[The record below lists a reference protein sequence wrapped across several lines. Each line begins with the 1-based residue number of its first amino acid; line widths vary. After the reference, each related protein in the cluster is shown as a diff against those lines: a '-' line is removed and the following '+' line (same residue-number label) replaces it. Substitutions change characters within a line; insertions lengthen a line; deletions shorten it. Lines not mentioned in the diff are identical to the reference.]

1 MRFLRGLLG
10 AVATALAVTALGAT
24 AGQAAA
30 APPSIGA
37 PAAILVEPQT
47 QDIVF
52 ARHANQRRAI
62 ASTTKLMT
70 ALLTLENAKLSDVYT
85 AAPYS
90 PSPGESLMGL
100 RTGERITVA
109 DLLRGLLIVSANDAA
124 NTLAVDVAGSRRR
137 FVAMMNQRARQLGLR
152 DTHYANPVGLD
163 QPGNYSSAA
172 DLVKLTLVLRQRAFF
187 RQTTDLGTA
196 TLRSGARVRHL
207 VNRNDLVREVPVV
220 NGVKTGHTNDAGY
233 VLVGSATRRGVTV
246 ISVVLGDSSEATRDS
261 DSLRLLRYGLARYRR
276 VTALR
281 RGAVLARAA
290 LKFRDEHVDL
300 VAARSVLRVARQGD
314 RVATRVVGAPSE
326 IEGPLDAGTR
336 VGTVEVRQ
344 RGRVVARVALVTARA
359 VSAPT
364 LGQRVSDYLERG
376 STRAVLVLLAL
387 CSLYLA
393 LFRRRSAR
401 RRNGAEGHGLA
412 S

>member
-1 MRFLRGLLG
+1 LRLRRGLLG
-10 AVATALAVTALGAT
+10 AAAVVSAAVALGAT

-30 APPSIGA
+30 APPPVSA
-37 PAAILVEPQT
+37 PEAILVEPQT
-47 QDIVF
+47 QDVVF
-52 ARHANQRRAI
+52 DRHAGVRRPI

-70 ALLTLENAKLSDVYT
+70 ALLTLENAKLTDVFT

-90 PSPGESLMGL
+90 PSAGESLMGL
-100 RTGERITVA
+100 RAGERLNVA

-124 NTLAVDVAGSRRR
+124 NTLAIDIAGSRRR
-137 FVAMMNQRARQLGLR
+137 FVAMMNRRARELGLR

-163 QPGNYSSAA
+163 QPGNYSTAS
-172 DLVKLTLVLRQRAFF
+172 DLVKLTLVLRQHAFF
-187 RQTTDLGTA
+187 RRTTDMATA

-220 NGVKTGHTNDAGY
+220 DGVKTGHTNGAGY
-233 VLVGSATRRGVTV
+233 VLVGSATRAGVTV
-246 ISVVLGDSSEATRDS
+246 ISAVLGDSSEATRDS

-281 RGAVLARAA
+281 RGAVLTHAA
-290 LKFRDEHVDL
+290 LKYRDDHVDL
-300 VAARSVLRVARQGD
+300 VAARTVLRVVRRDEQ
-314 RVATRVVGAPSE
+314 VHTRIVGAPAE
-326 IEGPLDAGTR
+326 IEGPLDAGAR

-344 RGRVVARVALVTARA
+344 RGRVVARVPLVTARA

-364 LGQRVSDYLERG
+364 LGQRVSDYLGRG
-376 STRAVLVLLAL
+376 STRAVLALLAV
-387 CSLYLA
+387 CSLYLG
-393 LFRRRSAR
+393 LLRRRSAR

>member
-1 MRFLRGLLG
+1 MRRLFG
-10 AVATALAVTALGAT
+10 AVSACAAAALATT

-30 APPSIGA
+30 AAPPIAA
-37 PAAILVEPQT
+37 PAAMLVEPQT
-47 QDIVF
+47 QDVVF
-52 ARHANQRRAI
+52 ARHANARRAI

-70 ALLTLENAKLSDVYT
+70 ALLTLEHARLNDVFT

-100 RTGERITVA
+100 RAGERLTVA

-124 NTLAVDVAGSRRR
+124 NTLAIDVAGSRRR
-137 FVAMMNQRARQLGLR
+137 FVALMNQRARQLGLR
-152 DTHYANPVGLD
+152 DTHYSNPVGLD
-163 QPGNYSSAA
+163 QPGNYSSAS

-187 RQTTDLGTA
+187 RRTTDMATA

-207 VNRNDLVREVPVV
+207 VNRNDLVREVPDV
-220 NGVKTGHTNDAGY
+220 NGVKTGHTNGAGY
-233 VLVGSATRRGVTV
+233 VLIGSATRRGVTV
-246 ISVVLGDSSEATRDS
+246 ISAVLGDSSEATRDS

-276 VTALR
+276 VIALR

-290 LKFRDEHVDL
+290 LKYRDEHVDL
-300 VAARSVLRVARQGD
+300 VAARTVLRVARRGEQIH
-314 RVATRVVGAPSE
+314 TRVVGAPSE

-336 VGTVEVRQ
+336 VATVEVRQ
-344 RGRVVARVALVTARA
+344 RGRVVARVPLVVARA
-359 VSAPT
+359 VTAPT
-364 LGQRVSDYLERG
+364 LGQRVSDYLGRG

-393 LFRRRSAR
+393 LVRRRSAR